1 MAEAATEFL
10 LNNLKEVVKHHA
22 YLIKDAKGNVEK
34 LERDLNVF
42 RAFLKDTAKMRKN
55 DEKIMNMWK
64 EIHDVVYEIEDVID
78 FYIAKTNE
86 EGRQSRVTRLLK
98 NRAATLHSVG
108 QKVESI
114 KGRVEEMKE
123 EISAH
128 KLEEDKDETSQIRPP
143 RKTDVVGFED
153 VTNELKQRL
162 LKEADYFD
170 VISLIGMFGLGKTTL
185 AWKIYNDQDINL
197 RFPTRIWVSVSAQF
211 IDKEIFL
218 RILNELTTLNDDLRA
233 KTGSELADI
242 VAAHL
247 QNGRFLIVLDDV
259 WSDTDWERLRA
270 ALPPDN
276 TNTRGKVLITS
287 RDKEVGVVASKP
299 RRIKELRFFTEEE
312 SWELFRLEAL
322 GKLECPY
329 DLEPSGRTIAE
340 NCDGLPLAI
349 VVIGG
354 ILFKS
359 LDPNV
364 NATKREWEKVS
375 KHVSSYIDG
384 EDKTNRMKKFIS
396 LSYEHLPHHLRHCF
410 LYLGL
415 FPEDY
420 QISASKLIRMWIGEG
435 FIQQKDRYN
444 SLEEIGYK
452 YLQNLISRNL
462 LKSVKLTPE
471 GNVKTCQIHDLLGD
485 FCRNEAA
492 TENFLQEIKYNNEG
506 TRVPPTSN
514 TYRRLSIH
522 SNFSYFISSNP
533 PPSAARVRSFVCFS
547 DTHHPLAPQESTK
560 IIEAFKLLRVFDVQ
574 PLKFSTI
581 DKEFYNLVHLRYIA
595 LSFTLLK
602 LPSHFNKLWNI
613 QTLIIDTTSP
623 TLKVEADIWKMKHL
637 RHFKTKA
644 SAILLNSTNS
654 SDSTN
659 ELQTLSLISV
669 ESCTKELPSRARNLK
684 KLGIR
689 GTLSLL
695 FEQEAGSLDSLRNME
710 NLRKLKLVNDEQ
722 QGVKKLSR
730 LPRYDEFPPGL
741 RSLTLCSTSLS
752 WKNISTLGSLEN
764 LEVLKLKDRAFTGNN
779 WDVNDGGFLS
789 LQFLHIEQTD
799 LAFWRASSHHYP
811 KLRSL
816 VLKNCDKL
824 REIPIEFAD
833 ISSFQMLEM
842 HTCIP
847 AVKSAKEIKNK
858 KIEAGGSEFTLS
870 AFPPIE

>member
-10 LNNLKEVVKHHA
+10 LNNLKEVVKHHIH
-22 YLIKDAKGNVEK
+22 LIVDAKDNIEK
-34 LERDLNVF
+34 LERDLNAF
-42 RAFLKDTAKMRKN
+42 KAFLTDTAKIRKK

-86 EGRQSRVTRLLK
+86 KGRQSRFSKLMK
-98 NRAATLHSVG
+98 NRAATLHEVG
-108 QKVESI
+108 QKVDNI
-114 KGRVEEMKE
+114 KGRVDVMKE

-128 KLEEDKDETSQIRPP
+128 KVDQHEDETSQTRPP
-143 RKTDVVGFED
+143 RKTDVVGFEEE
-153 VTNELKQRL
+153 TNELRQQL
-162 LKEADYFD
+162 LKETDYFD

-185 AWKIYNDQDINL
+185 AWKIYNDKDINL

-211 IDKEIFL
+211 TDREIFL
-218 RILNELTTLNDDLRA
+218 RILNELTTLDDDLRA
-233 KTGSELADI
+233 KTGSQLADI
-242 VAAHL
+242 VATYL
-247 QNGRFLIVLDDV
+247 QHGRFLIVLDDV
-259 WSDTDWERLRA
+259 WSEADWERLRA

-276 TNTRGKVLITS
+276 TNTGGKVLITS
-287 RDKEVGVVASKP
+287 RLKEVGIVASKP
-299 RRIKELRFFTEEE
+299 RPIKELRFFNPEE
-312 SWELFRLEAL
+312 SWELFQLEAL

-329 DLEPSGRTIAE
+329 ELEPSGRIIAE

-359 LDPNV
+359 LDTNV

-384 EDKTNRMKKFIS
+384 EDKTTKRMQKIIT
-396 LSYEHLPHHLRHCF
+396 LSYENLPHHLRHCF

-420 QISASKLIRMWIGEG
+420 HISASKLIRMWIGEG
-435 FIQQKDRYN
+435 FIQQKDDYN
-444 SLEEIGYK
+444 SQEEIGYK
-452 YLQNLISRNL
+452 YLQNLINRNL
-462 LKSVKLTPE
+462 LKSLKLTPD
-471 GNVKTCQIHDLLGD
+471 GNVKTCQIHDVLRD

-506 TRVPPTSN
+506 IRVPPTSN
-514 TYRRLSIH
+514 TCRRLSIH
-522 SNFSYFISSNP
+522 SNLSYYISSK
-533 PPSAARVRSFVCFS
+533 PSAPRVRSFVCFS
-547 DTHHPLAPQESTK
+547 DSNHQLAPQESTK

-574 PLKFSTI
+574 PLKFTTI

-595 LSFTLLK
+595 LSFTLPT

-644 SAILLNSTNS
+644 SARLLNSTNS
-654 SDSTN
+654 SDSAD
-659 ELQTLSLISV
+659 ELQTLSLISA

-695 FEQEAGSLDSLRNME
+695 FKREVGSLDSLRNME

-722 QGVKKLSR
+722 QEVNKLNC
-730 LPRYDEFPPGL
+730 LPRYDQFPPGL

-752 WKNISTLGSLEN
+752 WMHISTLGSLEN
-764 LEVLKLKDRAFTGNN
+764 LEVLKLKDRAFTGNT
-779 WDVNDGGFLS
+779 WDVKDGGFRS

-811 KLRSL
+811 KLRNL
-816 VLKNCDKL
+816 VLNNCDKL
-824 REIPIEFAD
+824 REIPIELAD

-842 HTCIP
+842 HTCFL

-858 KIEAGGSEFTLS
+858 KTKSGGPEFTLS
-870 AFPPIE
+870 AFPPID